1 MTQQKRL
8 GLVLGL
14 NLIMITGLVV
24 VGISSHSL
32 AVLAAGGE
40 FAVDSIAILLG
51 ILAIQIA
58 KHPHGRPNATTFVAL
73 INALALLAVSA
84 FVLIEGVRRLTSD
97 TPHIEG
103 LSVLIVSV
111 VAAIIMSIAAVIL
124 GKDSGNEDLHMR
136 SVLLDTVADGIAA
149 AAVAVSGGVIYLT
162 GRFQWLDSALSV
174 LISLVIGFGA
184 LVLLRDVVRALRA
197 KTALKVN

>member
-40 FAVDSIAILLG
+40 FAADSIAILLG

-58 KHPHGRPNATTFVAL
+58 KHPHGHPNATTFVAL

-84 FVLIEGVRRLTSD
+84 FVLIEGLHRLTSR
-97 TPHIEG
+97 TPQIEG
-103 LSVLIVSV
+103 LPVLIVSV
-111 VAAIIMSIAAVIL
+111 VATVFMAIAAVIL
-124 GKDSGNEDLHMR
+124 GKDAGKEDLHMR
-136 SVLLDTVADGIAA
+136 SVLLDTVADGVAA
-149 AAVAVSGGVIYLT
+149 AAVAVSGGIIYFT

-174 LISLVIGFGA
+174 LISLVICFGA

-197 KTALKVN
+197 KTVLKVN

>member
-14 NLIMITGLVV
+14 NLIMIAGLVV

-58 KHPHGRPNATTFVAL
+58 KHPYGHPNATTFVAL
-73 INALALLAVSA
+73 INALALLAVSTY
-84 FVLIEGVRRLTSD
+84 VLIEGLRRLTSE
-97 TPHIEG
+97 TPQIVG
-103 LSVLIVSV
+103 LPVLIVSV
-111 VAAIIMSIAAVIL
+111 VAAIFMAIAAVTL
-124 GKDSGNEDLHMR
+124 GKDSGIEDLHMR
-136 SVLLDTVADGIAA
+136 SVLLDTVADGVAA
-149 AAVAVSGGVIYLT
+149 AAVAVSGGIIYFT

-174 LISLVIGFGA
+174 LISLVIGFSA
-184 LVLLRDVVRALRA
+184 FVLLRDVVRALRA